1 MVAWLVWRLVAA
13 RRLAGGRA
21 LRRRSGRDRGR
32 YAGRPG
38 ESKVR
43 TLLRPLF
50 SELEM
55 IVREPNGEP
64 KLMVILHGQAMRSLP
79 QHRVAVFVGELIPG
93 GRAWRRMPGSG

>member
-1 MVAWLVWRLVAA
+1 
-13 RRLAGGRA
+13 
-21 LRRRSGRDRGR
+21 
-32 YAGRPG
+32 
-38 ESKVR
+38 
-43 TLLRPLF
+43 
-50 SELEM
+50 M